1 MLLVARGRAEEEG
14 GARRPRRPCREE
26 LLRPALVSPVRFLW
40 QWREGPPSP
49 VSRGGR
55 SGRSSMSGGG
65 SGSRS
70 TAAWARWATRLLAA
84 LGSVL
89 AAEAQVERCGGG
101 PSRRERGGDVV
112 PAEGRRA
119 ANAGPQPVAHVLLA
133 GAVLQLRPAGG
144 CLRRLGGGCCGARQQ
159 HWRVTVRRTRSS
171 LRLWAVC
178 RSRIPGAGTRACW

>member
-1 MLLVARGRAEEEG
+1 MAARGRAEERGER
-14 GARRPRRPCREE
+14 GAPAGRVGRSCYGRP
-26 LLRPALVSPVRFLW
+26 SFTPVRFLW

-55 SGRSSMSGGG
+55 SGRSSMSGGS

-89 AAEAQVERCGGG
+89 AAEAQVQRCGGG

-133 GAVLQLRPAGG
+133 GAVPQLRPAGG

-178 RSRIPGAGTRACW
+178 RSRIPGAGTRA